1 MGQEKGGGVI
11 VSDLGQETKVPG
23 SACFTF
29 VDDSTLGTKDL
40 WRKSSWQP
48 RAKLADIFQDLKGD
62 GIGAFWKVERKKQKQ
77 LSADVSSGLWFQ
89 R

>member
-40 WRKSSWQP
+40 WRKSSWIMGE
-48 RAKLADIFQDLKGD
+48 LF
-62 GIGAFWKVERKKQKQ
+62 
-77 LSADVSSGLWFQ
+77 SSRGQNLQTFSKI
-89 R
+89 